1 MLEQQ
6 LKPTQNIN
14 ELVELEYNYKKLVSY
29 FEDPNIPIIVE
40 TEHTITDTNGVEAPK
55 YLIITSNDG
64 WNFFEHYH
72 LDSIKMP
79 SIIRDALL
87 EALSSLLDHLGS
99 QLTISENYGLD
110 RNKSYKVNG
119 VDFYINHKGHIEH
132 RANYEK
138 LQEAAL
144 ELNVSLEDHNFYE
157 GQEEEDEIYYEIEKA
172 RYDELLEDRYDELLE
187 DRYHDHYRFR

>member
-14 ELVELEYNYKKLVSY
+14 ELVELEYNYNKLVSY

-64 WNFFEHYH
+64 WDFFEHYH
-72 LDSIKMP
+72 LDSMEMP

-87 EALSSLLDHLGS
+87 DTLSSLLDHLGS
-99 QLTISENYGLD
+99 QLTITENYGLD

-119 VDFYINHKGHIEH
+119 VDFYINHKGYIEH

-138 LQEAAL
+138 LKEAAL
-144 ELNVSLEDHNFYE
+144 ELNVSLEDHNLYE
-157 GQEEEDEIYYEIEKA
+157 GYEEFEEEYEILYES
-172 RYDELLEDRYDELLE
+172 ENSQQLEPLE
-187 DRYHDHYRFR
+187 ESPRNPDRFRY